1 MGIIDQNS
9 CCGYGTAGTKTGGYD
24 CIDIPGAVTG
34 TMMTK
39 GAGERF
45 CGRNLVTAAGAVSK
59 TICSKNFQVK
69 KNWGIFF
76 KYFLVFFL
84 GANKPFRTS
93 FISDSFEFV
102 DSMESK
108 KPGLGVKLQYMLV
121 NC

>member
-59 TICSKNFQVK
+59 TICS
-69 KNWGIFF
+69 
-76 KYFLVFFL
+76 
-84 GANKPFRTS
+84 ANKPFRTS